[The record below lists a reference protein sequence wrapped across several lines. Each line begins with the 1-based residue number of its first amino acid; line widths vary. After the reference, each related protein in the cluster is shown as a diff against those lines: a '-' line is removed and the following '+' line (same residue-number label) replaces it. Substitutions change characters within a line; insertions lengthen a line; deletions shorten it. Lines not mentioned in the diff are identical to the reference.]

1 LVYLKFKIFHLWFF
15 CLVAGVILIDQASKI
30 LVTAGGGEFL
40 PNTGILFGFVKLQDR
55 HFFTAAGIIILGFI
69 YWFFRAQFKN
79 LPFVLWLGYGL
90 LVGGCVSNLSD
101 RIIFGYVR
109 DFIDLKIWL
118 IFNLADVA
126 LSAGFLMII
135 FESILTR
142 KH

>member
-1 LVYLKFKIFHLWFF
+1 MWNKFKISHLWFF

-30 LVTAGGGEFL
+30 LVTVDSREFV
-40 PNTGILFGFVKLQDR
+40 PNTGIIFGFVKLGDR
-55 HFFTAAGIIILGFI
+55 DFFTVAGIIILGFI

-79 LPFVLWLGYGL
+79 LSSVLWLGYGL

-109 DFIDLKIWL
+109 DFIDLNIWP

-126 LSAGFLMII
+126 LSAGFLIII